1 MATALYSNP
10 PLADFVLAE
19 ASGQRSR
26 DNVHV
31 RQSGAAVKSG
41 SLLVQDT
48 VGGVNFAMD
57 EDATGNPTI
66 SATSASAL
74 ATEGVYVVEFTSAT
88 AFKVTDP
95 AGTNIGTGALG
106 TGALG
111 TAFSAA
117 GLGFTLTAGGTAA
130 VAGDTATLQ
139 VIPADDNYLPY
150 TGTGT
155 AVAIL
160 YSHLPAA
167 TGLKAAVAFTGDCEV
182 KRSALTGLTA
192 AAEDDLKKVGIKVRG
207 QFAPGIH
214 TPAL

>member
-66 SATSASAL
+66 SATSVSTL

-106 TGALG
+106 TDFS
-111 TAFSAA
+111 TAD
-117 GLGFTLTAGGTAA
+117 LGFTLTAGGTAA

-139 VIPADDNYLPY
+139 VIHADDNYLPY

-192 AAEDDLKKVGIKVRG
+192 AAEDDLKTVGIKVRG
-207 QFAPGIH
+207 QFALGIH

>member
-10 PLADFVLAE
+10 PLADFVLHE

-31 RQSGAAVKSG
+31 RQSGAAVVSG
-41 SLLVQDT
+41 SLLIVDT
-48 VGGVNFAMD
+48 VGEVAFAMA

-66 SATSASAL
+66 SLATAGAL
-74 ATEGVYVVEFTSAT
+74 AFEGVYTVEFTSAT
-88 AFKVTDP
+88 AFKVKDP
-95 AGTNIGTGALG
+95 TGVQIGTG
-106 TGALG
+106 TLG
-111 TAFSAA
+111 TAFSA
-117 GLGFTLTAGGTAA
+117 GGVGFTLTAGTTAP
-130 VAGDTATLQ
+130 VAGDKAILN
-139 VIPADDNYLPY
+139 VVPADDNYLPY
-150 TGTGT
+150 TGSGT

-167 TGLKAAVAFTGDCEV
+167 TGLKSAVAFTSDCEV

-192 AAEDDLKKVGIKVRG
+192 AAEDQLRAVGIKVRG
-207 QFAPGIH
+207 AVNVLSIH

>member
-1 MATALYSNP
+1 MATALYNNP
-10 PLADFVLAE
+10 PLADFILHE

-31 RQSGAAVKSG
+31 RQSGTEVKSG
-41 SLLVQDT
+41 ALLVQDT
-48 VGGVNFAMD
+48 VGGVAFEMD
-57 EDATGNPTI
+57 EGATGNPTI
-66 SATSASAL
+66 SAASAGAL
-74 ATEGVYVVEFTSAT
+74 AIEGVYTIDFTSAT
-88 AFKVTDP
+88 AFVVKDP
-95 AGTNIGTGALG
+95 SGTQVGSAGT
-106 TGALG
+106 LG
-111 TAFSAA
+111 TAFSA
-117 GLGFTLTAGGTAA
+117 GGIGFTLTAGTTAA
-130 VAGDTATLQ
+130 VAGDSATLD

-167 TGLKAAVAFTGDCEV
+167 TGLKAAVAFTSDCEV

-192 AAEDDLKKVGIKVRG
+192 AAEDDLRKVGIKVRG
-207 QFAPGIH
+207 AVGGLSIH

>member
-41 SLLVQDT
+41 ALLVQDT
-48 VGGVNFAMD
+48 VGAVGFAMD

-66 SATSASAL
+66 WATSASAL

-95 AGTNIGTGALG
+95 AGTNISTGAMG
-106 TGALG
+106 IG
-111 TAFSAA
+111 FSAA

>member
-95 AGTNIGTGALG
+95 AGTNIGTGALD
-106 TGALG
+106 ADFS
-111 TAFSAA
+111 TAA
-117 GLGFTLTAGGTAA
+117 LGFTMTAGGTAA

-139 VIPADDNYLPY
+139 VIPADGNYLPY
-150 TGTGT
+150 TGPGT

-192 AAEDDLKKVGIKVRG
+192 AAEDDLKTVGIKVRG
-207 QFAPGIH
+207 QFALGIH

>member
-1 MATALYSNP
+1 MTTALYSNP

-31 RQSGAAVKSG
+31 RQSGTEVKSG
-41 SLLVQDT
+41 TLLVQDT
-48 VGGVNFAMD
+48 VGGVTFAMA

-74 ATEGVYVVEFTSAT
+74 ATEGVYTVEFTSAT
-88 AFKVTDP
+88 AFIVKDP
-95 AGTNIGTGALG
+95 AGDQVGTA
-106 TGALG
+106 GALG
-111 TAFSAA
+111 TAFSAG
-117 GLGFTLTAGGTAA
+117 GLGFTLTAGTTAA
-130 VAGDTATLQ
+130 VAGDSATLL

-160 YSHLPAA
+160 YNHLPAA
-167 TGLKAAVAFTGDCEV
+167 TGLKSAVAFTGDCEV

-207 QFAPGIH
+207 NVGVMGIH

>member
-10 PLADFVLAE
+10 PLADFILSE
-19 ASGQRSR
+19 ARGQRSR

-41 SLLVQDT
+41 ALLVADT
-48 VGGVNFAMD
+48 VGNVDFAMD
-57 EDATGNPTI
+57 EGATGNPTI
-66 SATSASAL
+66 SATSASAT
-74 ATEGVYVVEFTSAT
+74 AAEGPHTVEFTSAT
-88 AFKVTDP
+88 AFKVKDP
-95 AGTNIGTGALG
+95 SGVQIGG

-117 GLGFTLTAGGTAA
+117 GVGFTLTAGTTAA
-130 VAGDTATLQ
+130 VAGDKATLL
-139 VIPADDNYLPY
+139 VIPADDSYLPY

-160 YSHLPAA
+160 YSYLPAA
-167 TGLKAAVAFTGDCEV
+167 TGLTSAVAFTADCEV

-207 QFAPGIH
+207 NVGALEIH

>member
-41 SLLVQDT
+41 TLLVQDT
-48 VGGVNFAMD
+48 VGAVGFAM
-57 EDATGNPTI
+57 EQGSTGNPTI
-66 SATSASAL
+66 SATSASAQATAQATKGPYTL
-74 ATEGVYVVEFTSAT
+74 AFTSAT
-88 AFKVTDP
+88 AFKVSDP
-95 AGTNIGTGALG
+95 DDMQIG

-207 QFAPGIH
+207 TTTMDVH

>member
-106 TGALG
+106 T
-111 TAFSAA
+111 AFSAA

-150 TGTGT
+150 TGTGTGT

>member
-31 RQSGAAVKSG
+31 RQSGAEVKSG
-41 SLLVQDT
+41 TLLVQDT
-48 VGGVNFAMD
+48 VGSVTFAMV
-57 EDATGNPTI
+57 EGSTGNPTI
-66 SATSASAL
+66 SATSAGAL
-74 ATEGVYVVEFTSAT
+74 ASEGVYTVEFTSAT
-88 AFKVTDP
+88 AFVVKDP
-95 AGTNIGTGALG
+95 TGTQVGSAGALG
-106 TGALG
+106 TP
-111 TAFSAA
+111 FSAG
-117 GLGFTLTAGGTAA
+117 GLGFTLTAGTTAA
-130 VAGDTATLQ
+130 VAGDEATLL

-160 YSHLPAA
+160 YNHLPAA
-167 TGLKAAVAFTGDCEV
+167 TGLTPAVAFTSDCEV

-192 AAEDDLKKVGIKVRG
+192 AAEDALKAVGIKVRG
-207 QFAPGIH
+207 SVGALSTH

>member
-31 RQSGAAVKSG
+31 RQSGAEVKSG
-41 SLLVQDT
+41 TLLVQDT
-48 VGGVNFAMD
+48 VGSVTFAMD

-74 ATEGVYVVEFTSAT
+74 ATEGLYTIQFTSAT
-88 AFKVTDP
+88 AFVVKDP
-95 AGTNIGTGALG
+95 NGVQVGAA
-106 TGALG
+106 GALG
-111 TAFSAA
+111 TAFSAG
-117 GLGFTLTAGGTAA
+117 GLGFTLTAGTTAA
-130 VAGDTATLQ
+130 VAGDSATLL
-139 VIPADDNYLPY
+139 VVPADDNYLAY

-167 TGLKAAVAFTGDCEV
+167 TGLTPAVAFTGDCEV

-207 QFAPGIH
+207 VQTMGIH

>member
-48 VGGVNFAMD
+48 VGSVTFAMD
-57 EDATGNPTI
+57 EDATGNLII
-66 SATSASAL
+66 SATSASAVT
-74 ATEGVYVVEFTSAT
+74 TEGVYVVEFTSAT

-95 AGTNIGTGALG
+95 AGTNIGTGAM
-106 TGALG
+106 G

-117 GLGFTLTAGGTAA
+117 GLGFTLTADDTFQGLPTTNTAA
-130 VAGDTATLQ
+130 LQ

-167 TGLKAAVAFTGDCEV
+167 TGLKVAVAFTGDCEV

>member
-1 MATALYSNP
+1 MAPALYSNP
-10 PLADFVLAE
+10 PLTDFVLSE

-31 RQSGAAVKSG
+31 RQAGAEVKSG
-41 SLLVQDT
+41 ALLVQDT
-48 VGGVNFAMD
+48 VGAVGFAMAQG
-57 EDATGNPTI
+57 ATGNPTI
-66 SATSASAL
+66 SAASASAL
-74 ATEGVYVVEFTSAT
+74 ATEGVHHATFTSAT

-95 AGTNIGTGALG
+95 AGVQIG

-117 GLGFTLTAGGTAA
+117 GVGFTLTAGTAAA
-130 VAGDTATLQ
+130 VAGDVADLS

-150 TGTGT
+150 AGTGT

-167 TGLKAAVAFTGDCEV
+167 TGLTTAVAFTSDCEV

-207 QFAPGIH
+207 VTTMGVH

>member
-10 PLADFVLAE
+10 TLADFILSE

-31 RQSGAAVKSG
+31 RQSGAEVKSG
-41 SLLVQDT
+41 ALLVADT
-48 VGGVNFAMD
+48 VGSVDFAMD

-74 ATEGVYVVEFTSAT
+74 AAEGVHTIEFTSAT
-88 AFKVTDP
+88 AFKVKDP
-95 AGTNIGTGALG
+95 SGAQIGTA
-106 TGALG
+106 GALG

-117 GLGFTLTAGGTAA
+117 GVGFTLTAGTTAA
-130 VAGDTATLQ
+130 VAGDKATLQ
-139 VIPADDNYLPY
+139 VVPADDSYLPY
-150 TGTGT
+150 AGTGT

-167 TGLKAAVAFTGDCEV
+167 TGLATAVAFTRDCEV

-207 QFAPGIH
+207 NVGALEIH

>member
-10 PLADFVLAE
+10 PLADFVLSE

-31 RQSGAAVKSG
+31 RQTGAEVKSG
-41 SLLVQDT
+41 TLLVADT
-48 VGGVNFAMD
+48 AGSVDFDMAAG
-57 EDATGNPTI
+57 ATGNPTI
-66 SATSASAL
+66 SAASAG
-74 ATEGVYVVEFTSAT
+74 AVAVEGVYSVTFTSAT
-88 AFKVTDP
+88 AFKVKDP
-95 AGTNIGTGALG
+95 TGTQIGTG
-106 TGALG
+106 TLG
-111 TAFSAA
+111 TAFSQA

-130 VAGDTATLQ
+130 VNGDTATLT

-155 AVAIL
+155 AVAVL

-167 TGLKAAVAFTGDCEV
+167 TGLTAAVAFTQDCEV

-192 AAEDDLKKVGIKVRG
+192 AAEDNLRQVGIKVRDAAG
-207 QFAPGIH
+207 VAGVH

>member
-19 ASGQRSR
+19 ARGQRSR

-31 RQSGAAVKSG
+31 RQSGAEVKSG
-41 SLLVQDT
+41 TLLVQDT
-48 VGGVNFAMD
+48 VGSVTFAMA

-74 ATEGVYVVEFTSAT
+74 AIEGVYTIEFTSAT
-88 AFKVTDP
+88 AFVVKDP
-95 AGTNIGTGALG
+95 NGVQVGSAGT
-106 TGALG
+106 LG
-111 TAFSAA
+111 TAFSAG
-117 GLGFTLTAGGTAA
+117 GLGFTLTAGTTPA
-130 VAGDTATLQ
+130 VAGDSATLL
-139 VIPADDNYLPY
+139 VVPADDNYLAY

-167 TGLKAAVAFTGDCEV
+167 TGLTPAVAFTGDCEV

-207 QFAPGIH
+207 MQTMGIH

>member
-41 SLLVQDT
+41 SLLVQDSF
-48 VGGVNFAMD
+48 GGVNFAMD
-57 EDATGNPTI
+57 EDATGNPI
-66 SATSASAL
+66 ILATSVRAL

-88 AFKVTDP
+88 DFKVTDP
-95 AGTNIGTGALG
+95 AGTNIGTAALD
-106 TGALG
+106 
-111 TAFSAA
+111 TAFSTAA
-117 GLGFTLTAGGTAA
+117 LSFTLTTGGTAA

-139 VIPADDNYLPY
+139 VIPADDSYLPY

-192 AAEDDLKKVGIKVRG
+192 AAEDDLKTVGIKVRG
-207 QFAPGIH
+207 QFALGIH

>member
-41 SLLVQDT
+41 SLLVQDS
-48 VGGVNFAMD
+48 VGGMNFAMD

-66 SATSASAL
+66 LATSVRAL

-88 AFKVTDP
+88 DFKVTDP
-95 AGTNIGTGALG
+95 AGTNIGTGALDIDFA
-106 TGALG
+106 TAAL
-111 TAFSAA
+111 S
-117 GLGFTLTAGGTAA
+117 FTLTTGGTAA

-192 AAEDDLKKVGIKVRG
+192 AAEDDLKTVGIKVRG

>member
-26 DNVHV
+26 DNIHV
-31 RQSGAAVKSG
+31 RQSGAEVKSG

-48 VGGVNFAMD
+48 VGSVGFAMVD
-57 EDATGNPTI
+57 GSTGNPTL
-66 SATSASAL
+66 SAASASAL
-74 ATEGVYVVEFTSAT
+74 ATEGIHTVTFTSAT
-88 AFKVTDP
+88 AFVVRDP
-95 AGTNIGTGALG
+95 AGVQVGAAGT
-106 TGALG
+106 LG
-111 TAFSAA
+111 TAFSAG

-130 VAGDTATLQ
+130 VAGDSATLD
-139 VIPADDNYLPY
+139 VVPADDNYLPY

-155 AVAIL
+155 AVAVL

-167 TGLKAAVAFTGDCEV
+167 SGLKTAVAFTSDCEV

-207 QFAPGIH
+207 VYTMGIH

>member
-95 AGTNIGTGALG
+95 AGTNIG

>member
-41 SLLVQDT
+41 TVLVQDT
-48 VGGVNFAMD
+48 VGDVTFAMA
-57 EDATGNPTI
+57 EGATGNPTI
-66 SATSASAL
+66 SETSASAL
-74 ATEGVYVVEFTSAT
+74 ASEGVYTVEFTSAT
-88 AFKVTDP
+88 AFKVKDP
-95 AGTNIGTGALG
+95 TGTQVGSA
-106 TGALG
+106 GALG
-111 TAFSAA
+111 TAFSAG
-117 GLGFTLTAGGTAA
+117 GLGFTLTAGTTAA
-130 VAGDTATLQ
+130 VAGDEAILQ
-139 VIPADDNYLPY
+139 VVPADDNYLPY
-150 TGTGT
+150 AGSGT

-167 TGLKAAVAFTGDCEV
+167 TGLTAAVAFTGDCEV

-207 QFAPGIH
+207 NVGALEIH

>member
-26 DNVHV
+26 DNVRV
-31 RQSGAAVKSG
+31 RQSGAEVKSG
-41 SLLVQDT
+41 ALLVQDT
-48 VGGVNFAMD
+48 AGAVDLTMD
-57 EDATGNPTI
+57 PSATGNPTI

-74 ATEGVYVVEFTSAT
+74 AVEGVYVVEFTSAT
-88 AFKVTDP
+88 DFGVKDP
-95 AGTNIGTGALG
+95 AGTTLG
-106 TGALG
+106 TGTLG
-111 TAFSAA
+111 TAFTGG
-117 GLGFTLTAGGTAA
+117 GLGFTLTAGTTAA
-130 VAGDTATLQ
+130 VAGDIARLE
-139 VIPADDNYLPY
+139 VIPADDSYLPY

-155 AVAIL
+155 ATAIL

-167 TGLKAAVAFTGDCEV
+167 TGLTPAVAFTGDCEV

-207 QFAPGIH
+207 TPTPGIH

>member
-1 MATALYSNP
+1 M
-10 PLADFVLAE
+10 
-19 ASGQRSR
+19 
-26 DNVHV
+26 
-31 RQSGAAVKSG
+31 
-41 SLLVQDT
+41 
-48 VGGVNFAMD
+48 
-57 EDATGNPTI
+57 
-66 SATSASAL
+66 
-74 ATEGVYVVEFTSAT
+74 
-88 AFKVTDP
+88 
-95 AGTNIGTGALG
+95 
-106 TGALG
+106 
-111 TAFSAA
+111 
-117 GLGFTLTAGGTAA
+117 
-130 VAGDTATLQ
+130 AGDTATLQ

>member
-31 RQSGAAVKSG
+31 RQSGAEVKSG
-41 SLLVQDT
+41 TLLVQDT
-48 VGGVNFAMD
+48 VGSVTFAMD

-74 ATEGVYVVEFTSAT
+74 ATEGLYTIQFTSAT
-88 AFKVTDP
+88 AFVVKDP
-95 AGTNIGTGALG
+95 NGVQVGSA
-106 TGALG
+106 GALG
-111 TAFSAA
+111 TAFSAG
-117 GLGFTLTAGGTAA
+117 GLGFTLTAGTTAA
-130 VAGDTATLQ
+130 VAGDSATLL
-139 VIPADDNYLPY
+139 VVPADDNYLAY
-150 TGTGT
+150 AGTGT

-167 TGLKAAVAFTGDCEV
+167 TGLTPAVAFTGDCEV

-207 QFAPGIH
+207 VQTMGIH

>member
-41 SLLVQDT
+41 TLLVQDT
-48 VGGVNFAMD
+48 VGGVTFAMT
-57 EDATGNPTI
+57 EGSAGNPTI
-66 SATSASAL
+66 SATSAG
-74 ATEGVYVVEFTSAT
+74 ATASEGIYTIEFTSDT

-95 AGTNIGTGALG
+95 NGVQIGTGTA
-106 TGALG
+106 G
-111 TAFSAA
+111 TAFSQQ
-117 GLGFTLTAGGTAA
+117 GLGFTLTAGSTAA
-130 VAGDTATLQ
+130 VEGDKGTMN
-139 VIPADDNYLPY
+139 VIPADDSYVPY
-150 TGTGT
+150 TTGGT

-160 YSHLPAA
+160 YSD
-167 TGLKAAVAFTGDCEV
+167 LKAATAVTEAVIFTRDCEV
-182 KRSALTGLTA
+182 KATALTGLDA
-192 AAEDDLKKVGIKVRG
+192 KAIDDLKAKGIVVRTDSNRLH
-207 QFAPGIH
+207 IH

>member
-31 RQSGAAVKSG
+31 RQSGAEVKSG
-41 SLLVQDT
+41 ALLVQDT
-48 VGGVNFAMD
+48 VGSVTFAMV
-57 EDATGNPTI
+57 EGSTGNPTI
-66 SATSASAL
+66 AATSASAL
-74 ATEGVYVVEFTSAT
+74 ASEGVYTVEFTSAT
-88 AFKVTDP
+88 AFKVKDP
-95 AGTNIGTGALG
+95 TGTQVGSA
-106 TGALG
+106 GALG
-111 TAFSAA
+111 TAFSAG
-117 GLGFTLTAGGTAA
+117 GLGFTLTAGTTEA
-130 VAGDTATLQ
+130 VVGDEATLL
-139 VIPADDNYLPY
+139 VVPADDNYLPY

-155 AVAIL
+155 ATAIL

-167 TGLKAAVAFTGDCEV
+167 TGLTPAVAFTGDCEV

-207 QFAPGIH
+207 TPTPGIH

>member
-31 RQSGAAVKSG
+31 RQSGAEVKSG

-48 VGGVNFAMD
+48 VGSVAFAMD
-57 EDATGNPTI
+57 ENATGNPTI

-74 ATEGVYVVEFTSAT
+74 TTEGVYYVNFTSAT
-88 AFKVTDP
+88 AFNVKDP
-95 AGTNIGTGALG
+95 AGVQIGTG
-106 TGALG
+106 TLG

-117 GLGFTLTAGGTAA
+117 GLGFTLTAGTTAA
-130 VAGDTATLQ
+130 VAGDVGELN

>member
-31 RQSGAAVKSG
+31 RQSGAEVKSG
-41 SLLVQDT
+41 ALLVQDT
-48 VGGVNFAMD
+48 AGAVGLTMD
-57 EDATGNPTI
+57 PSATGNPTI

-74 ATEGVYVVEFTSAT
+74 AVEGVYVAEFTSAT
-88 AFKVTDP
+88 DFGVKDP
-95 AGTNIGTGALG
+95 TGTTLG
-106 TGALG
+106 TGTLG
-111 TAFSAA
+111 TAFT
-117 GLGFTLTAGGTAA
+117 GGGVGFTLTAGTTAA
-130 VAGDTATLQ
+130 VAGDIAHLE
-139 VIPADDNYLPY
+139 VIPADDSYLPY

-155 AVAIL
+155 ATAIL
-160 YSHLPAA
+160 YSHLPAT
-167 TGLKAAVAFTGDCEV
+167 TGLTPAVAFTGDCEV

-207 QFAPGIH
+207 TPTPGIH

>member
-41 SLLVQDT
+41 SLLVQDSF
-48 VGGVNFAMD
+48 GGVNFAMD
-57 EDATGNPTI
+57 EDATGNPI
-66 SATSASAL
+66 ILATSVRAL

-88 AFKVTDP
+88 DFKVTDP
-95 AGTNIGTGALG
+95 AGTNIGTGALD
-106 TGALG
+106 TNFATAAL
-111 TAFSAA
+111 S
-117 GLGFTLTAGGTAA
+117 FTLTTGGTAA

-150 TGTGT
+150 TGTGK

-192 AAEDDLKKVGIKVRG
+192 AAEDDLKTVGIKVRG
-207 QFAPGIH
+207 QFALGIH

>member
-31 RQSGAAVKSG
+31 RQSGAEVKSG
-41 SLLVQDT
+41 ALLVQDT
-48 VGGVNFAMD
+48 AGAVGLTMD
-57 EDATGNPTI
+57 PSATGNPTI

-74 ATEGVYVVEFTSAT
+74 AVEGVYVVEFTSAT
-88 AFKVTDP
+88 DFGVKDP
-95 AGTNIGTGALG
+95 AGTTLG
-106 TGALG
+106 TGTLG
-111 TAFSAA
+111 TAFT
-117 GLGFTLTAGGTAA
+117 GGGVGFTLTAGTTAA
-130 VAGDTATLQ
+130 VVGDIAHLE

-155 AVAIL
+155 ATAIL

-167 TGLKAAVAFTGDCEV
+167 TGLTPAVAFTGDCEV

-207 QFAPGIH
+207 TTTPGIH